1 MTKFNRPPEGGKE
14 RKMENQK
21 GFVGMIFDS
30 SFSEFVTTRVI
41 KILLYLAMIVNALW
55 TIGIIVMGFKS
66 GVGAG
71 IIALIL
77 SPLIYIILMLV
88 ARIYLELLIVVFRI
102 ADELKSIR
110 IKLGGVPA
118 EKLEE

>member
-1 MTKFNRPPEGGKE
+1 
-14 RKMENQK
+14 MENQK

-41 KILLYLAMIVNALW
+41 KVLLYLAMIVNAIW
-55 TIGIIVMGFKS
+55 TIVIIVGGFS
-66 GVGAG
+66 QGVLAG

-77 SPLIYIILMLV
+77 SPLIYIILMLI

>member
-1 MTKFNRPPEGGKE
+1 
-14 RKMENQK
+14 MENQK
-21 GFVGMIFDS
+21 GFVGMIFDA

-41 KILLYLAMIVNALW
+41 KVLLYLAMVVNALW

-71 IIALIL
+71 IIALII

-88 ARIYLELLIVVFRI
+88 ARIYLELLIVIFRI